1 MYPKRIAAI
10 DLGTNSFHLVI
21 AELKDID
28 KVTSIEEFESKGNF
42 EILYRQR
49 EVVRINVGNKGETNL
64 LPQEGIERAI
74 KVLKEFKDKID
85 QYGAITHA
93 IATSAIR
100 EAENRDEFLNYV
112 KDNLGIE
119 IKIVSGYE
127 EARLIYLGVLQGLN
141 VYDKK
146 ILLIDIGGGS
156 TELLIGRRGKILY
169 AASFKLGAVRLTQKF
184 FSGGKSFSHQKKSDC
199 EKYINEVIADNLKL
213 IKQIGFDQVV
223 GTSGEIQ
230 TIARLLY
237 LKEKEIGEYKNF
249 HNIDFNINQFNK
261 VAEKI
266 LQAETIDELT
276 SIPNLDGK
284 RAEIVVAGTLILK
297 IILKKLKIEKMTV
310 SAFALREGIIIDAI
324 EKFYRK
330 ELSTLTETASEDE
343 KKSRIKS
350 VIELAR
356 SYNVD
361 LTHAQ
366 QVSKI
371 SLTIFDELREIHK
384 LDNQARELLHYAA
397 ILHDIGYYISPIKH
411 HKHSYFIIKNSEL
424 IGFNEKEINMIA
436 NIARY
441 HRKAKPDNSHIN
453 LKNFNKEEIKI
464 LKILSAILRMAD
476 GLEKTHSA
484 LINDIKLIKSLHS
497 NSFILVLRYLTY
509 PPEAEYWAA
518 QKRKKVLEEILK
530 ITLELKLEKINLE
543 Y

>member
-49 EVVRINVGNKGETNL
+49 EVVRINVGKKGETNR

-74 KVLKEFKDKID
+74 KVLREFKDKID

-112 KDNLGIE
+112 KENLGIE

-184 FSGGKSFSHQKKSDC
+184 FNGGKSFSHKNKSDC
-199 EKYINEVIADNLKL
+199 EKYINEVIADNFKL

-237 LKEKEIGEYKNF
+237 LKEKEKGEYKNF
-249 HNIDFNINQFNK
+249 HNVDFNINQFNK

-276 SIPNLDGK
+276 SIPNLDDK

-297 IILKKLKIEKMTV
+297 VILKKLKIEKMTV
-310 SAFALREGIIIDAI
+310 SAFALREGIIIDAV

-330 ELSTLTETASEDE
+330 ELSTLTEISIEDE
-343 KKSRIKS
+343 RKNRLKS
-350 VIELAR
+350 VIELAK

-361 LTHAQ
+361 LNHAQ

-371 SLTIFDELREIHK
+371 SLTIFDELRDIHK
-384 LDNQARELLHYAA
+384 LDDQARELLHYAA
-397 ILHDIGYYISPIKH
+397 ILHDIGYYISPVKH

-441 HRKAKPDNSHIN
+441 HRKALPKEKHKN
-453 LKNFNKEEIKI
+453 LKDFDDDEIRKI
-464 LKILSAILRMAD
+464 SILAGILRLSD
-476 GLEKTHSA
+476 GLEKTHNA
-484 LINDIKLIKSLHS
+484 LINDIKFIPDK
-497 NSFILVLRYLTY
+497 NGKSFIMVLRYLTH
-509 PPEAEYWAA
+509 PPESELWASER
-518 QKRKKVLEEILK
+518 RKKVLENLLNI
-530 ITLELKLEKINLE
+530 KINLRLE
-543 Y
+543 KLSY